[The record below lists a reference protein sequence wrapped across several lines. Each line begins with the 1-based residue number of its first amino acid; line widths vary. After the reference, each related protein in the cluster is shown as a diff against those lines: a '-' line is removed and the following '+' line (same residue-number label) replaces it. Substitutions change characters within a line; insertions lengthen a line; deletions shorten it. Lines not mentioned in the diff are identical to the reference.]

1 MRLPNGYGGVVK
13 LSGKRRKPF
22 AARVTAGWKLNER
35 TGKAVQQYQI
45 LGYSETKAGA
55 LQILA
60 KYNDNPIDLSVM
72 KLTFEDIYTRWP
84 EEKYPTIS
92 SSNVNGYK
100 ASFALCSGIANKA
113 YW

>member
-60 KYNDNPIDLSVM
+60 KYNDNPIDLSAM
-72 KLTFEDIYTRWP
+72 KLTFEDIYTRWS
-84 EEKYPTIS
+84 EEK
-92 SSNVNGYK
+92 
-100 ASFALCSGIANKA
+100 
-113 YW
+113 